1 MGMYNWRVIIRNS
14 LPLLT
19 LTAFLEIIAGQIL
32 QGGEKLLVSIPLL
45 LVCIPVI
52 NSVGGNLGSILGAR
66 LASAL
71 HIGSIEVNFRDT
83 RLIENMLVALL
94 MGLITYFI
102 LAIGIYLFAVFIG
115 IEAGDVDVLEFIGIV
130 VLTGLLLS
138 CVIILVS
145 VLTALVSFRRGV
157 DPDDMVAPIV
167 TTTGDIMGI
176 LFFFILLQIFGVGI

>member
-1 MGMYNWRVIIRNS
+1 MYDWRIIVRNG

-19 LTAFLEIIAGQIL
+19 VTASIEIIAGQIL
-32 QGGEKLLVSIPLL
+32 QSGEKLLVSIPLL

-71 HIGSIEVNFRDT
+71 HLGSVEVTLRDPQL
-83 RLIENMLVALL
+83 RENIIVALL
-94 MGLITYFI
+94 IGLITYFI

-115 IEAGDVDVLEFIGIV
+115 IEAGDVDVLEFMGIV

-138 CVIILVS
+138 CIVILVS

-157 DPDDMVAPIV
+157 DPDDMVAPVV

-176 LFFFILLQIFGVGI
+176 LFFFILLQIFGVGV